1 MNEETRTARTIP
13 KIASVTPLAAARVVT
28 HEIPEVQLVYAQV
41 LDLGVKVGF
50 LLLLACFAPYLLGLL
65 EPRIPVDELP
75 RYWSMPVKDY
85 LAATGM
91 ETGWGWVRLL
101 GKGDVLN
108 FLAIAFLSGVV
119 VVCYLLVAPMFFRA
133 KDPVYGWL
141 AVTEVAVLVL
151 AASGLLAVGGH

>member
-1 MNEETRTARTIP
+1 
-13 KIASVTPLAAARVVT
+13 
-28 HEIPEVQLVYAQV
+28 
-41 LDLGVKVGF
+41 
-50 LLLLACFAPYLLGLL
+50 
-65 EPRIPVDELP
+65 
-75 RYWSMPVKDY
+75 MPVKDY

-119 VVCYLLVAPMFFRA
+119 VVCYLVVAPMFFRA